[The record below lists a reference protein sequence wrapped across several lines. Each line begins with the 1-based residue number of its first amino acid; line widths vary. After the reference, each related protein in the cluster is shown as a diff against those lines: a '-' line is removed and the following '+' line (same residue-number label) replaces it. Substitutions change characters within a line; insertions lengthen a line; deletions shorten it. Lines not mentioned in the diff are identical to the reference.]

1 MILLIP
7 AIDLLGGR
15 CVRLWQGSYEHETV
29 YYHDPV
35 RMARLWR
42 EQNARALHVVD
53 LDAARGKAAAHKNN
67 RAAIGG
73 ICSALDIPVQVGGGI
88 RSLADIRAAIALGVS
103 RVILGTAA
111 VRDPDLVGRAVQHF
125 GPGKVAVGIDARD
138 GEVRV
143 EGWTSGSGIGAADLA
158 VDMEARGVRRI
169 IYTDIGR
176 DGTMEGANV
185 DAYRSLAAKLK
196 HALITASGGV
206 GSYKDLLAL
215 NAIRHEGVDSVIVG
229 RSLYEN
235 RFPCQKI
242 WRWDSNVGDSLDDFS
257 SAGKR
262 SE

>member
-15 CVRLWQGSYEHETV
+15 CVRLWQGSYERETV
-29 YYHDPV
+29 YDHDPL

-42 EQNARALHVVD
+42 AQLARALHVVD
-53 LDAARGKAAAHKNN
+53 LDAARGKDHAVRHN

-73 ICSALDIPVQVGGGI
+73 ICSAMDIPVQVGGGI
-88 RSLADIRAAIALGVS
+88 RSLADIEAVLALGAR

-111 VRDPDLVGRAVQHF
+111 VRDPDLVGKAVQQF
-125 GPGKVAVGIDARD
+125 GAGRVAVGIDARD

-143 EGWTSGSGIGAADLA
+143 EGWTSGSGISAADLA

-176 DGTMEGANV
+176 DGTMAGANV
-185 DAYRSLAAKLK
+185 AAYHSLAGKLK
-196 HALITASGGV
+196 RTRITASGGV
-206 GSYKDLLAL
+206 GSYEDLLAL
-215 NAIRHEGVDSVIVG
+215 NALQHQGVDSVIVG

-235 RFPCQKI
+235 RFPCQRI
-242 WRWDSNVGDSLDDFS
+242 WHWNRGEHVNPDS
-257 SAGKR
+257 SAARKR
-262 SE
+262 AT